1 MMDSEGQRTL
11 ENWTILDALGLDV
24 PPRGETGFE
33 ELVETYRRRLEPCQ
47 AGAAIYLR
55 GMESMAEARAAVLAV
70 RERGSCPVMVSF
82 RCDEE
87 GRTAAG
93 THVLAA
99 FIVMAG
105 MGVYAFG
112 LEPQEGRGEE
122 LLEQLVPYAR
132 RPLFWLEGETY
143 IPFSYRP
150 AERDPDVIPCATQ
163 REARFITPDVDV
175 GETIECTPGLMEDI
189 LAAEDAP
196 VGAVKIAV
204 LEEDDLPLFAEYQYV
219 IEEALCLYSD
229 VPELME
235 AALRLYQGRA
245 FYDGTG
251 DLEEDF
257 LDRMVRTY
265 GLIVL

>member
-1 MMDSEGQRTL
+1 MWKRLEQMGHPLSSWVRLEIRSDQVWDGSKGQRQDT
-11 ENWTILDALGLDV
+11 
-24 PPRGETGFE
+24 F
-33 ELVETYRRRLEPCQ
+33 
-47 AGAAIYLR
+47 
-55 GMESMAEARAAVLAV
+55 
-70 RERGSCPVMVSF
+70 
-82 RCDEE
+82 
-87 GRTAAG
+87 
-93 THVLAA
+93 
-99 FIVMAG
+99 
-105 MGVYAFG
+105 
-112 LEPQEGRGEE
+112 
-122 LLEQLVPYAR
+122 
-132 RPLFWLEGETY
+132 FWLEGETY

>member
-112 LEPQEGRGEE
+112 LEPADPFEPVKAMQAAFDPSALVFSDEYYDVLG
-122 LLEQLVPYAR
+122 LENPR
-132 RPLFWLEGETY
+132 NP
-143 IPFSYRP
+143 
-150 AERDPDVIPCATQ
+150 
-163 REARFITPDVDV
+163 EA
-175 GETIECTPGLMEDI
+175 
-189 LAAEDAP
+189 
-196 VGAVKIAV
+196 
-204 LEEDDLPLFAEYQYV
+204 
-219 IEEALCLYSD
+219 
-229 VPELME
+229 
-235 AALRLYQGRA
+235 
-245 FYDGTG
+245 
-251 DLEEDF
+251 
-257 LDRMVRTY
+257 
-265 GLIVL
+265 